1 MIIAMEQG
9 MESLCGRLKEAGHVV
24 VPLFDYT
31 GAVDAVVYKETNILE
46 ASLGLQ
52 NFANEDR
59 GILMICARHMSDQE
73 IFKAL
78 ETKRYSQ
85 IF

>member
-9 MESLCGRLKEAGHVV
+9 MDALQTLLKEAGHVV
-24 VPLFDYT
+24 VPLFGYK
-31 GAVDAVVYKETNILE
+31 GAVDAVVYKEINILE
-46 ASLGLQ
+46 ASSGLQ
-52 NFANEDR
+52 NFASEDR
-59 GILMICARHMSDQE
+59 GVLMICARHMSDTE

-78 ETKRYSQ
+78 ETKCFSQ